1 MKNKRASMFQ
11 LRTTIEKNTPSPFR
25 RSSIRERTFQQF
37 RDNSHAKRRVLKD
50 MTFHNKEN
58 MTDIISKITNAYL

>member
-37 RDNSHAKRRVLKD
+37 RDNSHAKRKYDRYNIKNNKCVL
-50 MTFHNKEN
+50 
-58 MTDIISKITNAYL
+58 